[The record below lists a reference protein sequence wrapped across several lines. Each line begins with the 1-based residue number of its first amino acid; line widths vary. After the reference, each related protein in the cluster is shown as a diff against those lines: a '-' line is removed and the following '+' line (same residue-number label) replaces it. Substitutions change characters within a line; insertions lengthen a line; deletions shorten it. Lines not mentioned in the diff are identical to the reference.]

1 MTTAMYAFSGDPITY
16 GHVDIVKRASRAFGE
31 VVVGIGINPDKK
43 YSFTIEERLDMA
55 KRALF
60 KIANVRVVMFHGLL
74 VDYAKENTVDVI
86 VKGVRDATDFNYEM
100 LLHNIG
106 ETQRQG
112 IDTFLLPA
120 RKELVHIS
128 SSAVKALQKEQG
140 LVHEFVPLYVKQ
152 KLEERIAG
160 QYVLGVIGTIGSGKS
175 YLAEKFVESGTR
187 IGIEVHNIDLD
198 RIGHHILG
206 TLEEP
211 YYKKVREEVVKEFG
225 KGVMQCNGFINR
237 KALGE
242 IIFNDK
248 RALKILDAI
257 LYEPMLLRLRKEM
270 YGKKGIIVLN
280 GALLAE
286 VNWTYL
292 CNNNVVLVKCDR
304 DSQVRRLRSRG
315 LTDEQIGKRV
325 GSQYGSEMKKE
336 ILESRIREDYQGNL
350 IEVENSDNSMEEE
363 VEKAFT
369 RVIEILNVREGLAQ
383 Q

>member
-16 GHVDIVKRASRAFGE
+16 GHVDIVKRASLAFGK
-31 VVVGIGINPDKK
+31 VVVGIGINPDKT

-60 KIANVRVVMFHGLL
+60 KIKNASVVMFHGLL
-74 VDYAKENTVDVI
+74 VDYAKEHNVNVI
-86 VKGVRDATDFNYEM
+86 VKGVRDATDFSYEM
-100 LLHNIG
+100 LLHNVG

-152 KLEERIAG
+152 MLEERISG

-175 YLAEKFVESGTR
+175 HVAEKFVDYGSR
-187 IGIEVHNIDLD
+187 SGIEVHNIDLD
-198 RIGHHILG
+198 RIGYQILG
-206 TLEEP
+206 NLEEP
-211 YYKKVREEVVKEFG
+211 YYRKVREEVVREFG
-225 KGVMQCNGFINR
+225 KGVMMSNGFINR

-242 IIFNDK
+242 IIFSDR
-248 RALKILDAI
+248 RALEILDAI
-257 LYEPMLLRLRKEM
+257 LYEPMLLRMRKEM
-270 YGKKGIIVLN
+270 YGKKGIILLN

-304 DSQVRRLRSRG
+304 ESQVRRLRHRG
-315 LTDEQIGKRV
+315 LTDEQIDKRV
-325 GSQYGSEMKKE
+325 QSQYGSDTKKE
-336 ILESRIREDYQGNL
+336 IIEHRIREDYQGAL
-350 IEVENSDNSMEEE
+350 IEIGNSDNADEDGI
-363 VEKAFT
+363 EKAFA
-369 RVIEILNVREGLAQ
+369 RVLEILNVRMPQEKH
-383 Q
+383 